1 MQHFIPMLLE
11 AVDIVVINAKCSVP
25 TEIIRV
31 LENSTVTVVGVGGS
45 VRKGKVVWVSDNG
58 TVLFQK
64 NRDWP
69 HLKKKTQSKCNQLM
83 QAKMFSKKSVEK

>member
-45 VRKGKVVWVSDNG
+45 VRKGKEKWYG
-58 TVLFQK
+58 
-64 NRDWP
+64 
-69 HLKKKTQSKCNQLM
+69 
-83 QAKMFSKKSVEK
+83 SVTMELSCFRRTEIGLT

>member
-69 HLKKKTQSKCNQLM
+69 HLKKKNAIKM
-83 QAKMFSKKSVEK
+83 QPTDAS